1 MNAKLPR
8 GFTLIELLVVIA
20 IIAVLIALL
29 LPAVQSA
36 REAARRAQCTN
47 NLKQI
52 GLAMHNY
59 HSSHGSFPP
68 GGMYAAAYSPSY
80 PGGYGTGVGWA
91 TWSAHAFM
99 LGYLEQTPL
108 YNSANFYWCVGAPNP
123 AWNINSTVS
132 CRIVNTFICPSDG
145 LAPINPQGGVWTG
158 ETNNY
163 FASMGTTTAYGGN
176 SPYNGQASSKFG
188 TAASPAG
195 LWSDTTGVFTQ
206 GGNVYGITNISDGT
220 SNTIAFGEA
229 LVGDNT
235 IQVQKWRDGPD
246 LPSATC
252 QANQPINGQMGGY
265 DVSLV
270 PFTAVTADLNACQQG
285 FAAAAAINFNGA
297 YLTNQKGFRWAED
310 AGGSALFNTIVP
322 PTSQQYTFAWC
333 LLGGAPS
340 SNAQDGQYQNASSNH
355 AGGANFLYCDGGVR
369 FMKSTINIKA
379 YWGLGTKS
387 GGELYTPDGF

>member
-1 MNAKLPR
+1 MKSQRGR

-36 REAARRAQCTN
+36 REAARRAQCSN

-80 PGGYGTGVGWA
+80 PGGYGKGVGWG
-91 TWSAHAFM
+91 TWSAQAMM
-99 LGYLEQTPL
+99 LGYLEEMPL
-108 YNSANFYWCVGAPNP
+108 YNAANFYWAVAMPGP
-123 AWNINSTVS
+123 AWNMNSTVS
-132 CRIVNTFICPSDG
+132 CRIISTFICPSDG

-163 FASMGTTTAYGGN
+163 LASLGTTTAYGGN
-176 SPYNGQASSKFG
+176 SPSNGQAGSKFG

-195 LWSDTTGVFTQ
+195 LSSDTTGVFSQ
-206 GGNVYGITNISDGT
+206 GGNVYGITDIPDGT
-220 SNTIAFGEA
+220 SNTIAFGET

-235 IQVQKWRDGPD
+235 IQVQKWRDGPV
-246 LPSATC
+246 LLGATC
-252 QANQPINGQMGGY
+252 QANQPINGQLGGY
-265 DVSLV
+265 DVSKV
-270 PFTAVTADLNACQQG
+270 PFAAVTADLVACQRG

-297 YLTNQKGFRWAED
+297 YLTNQKGFRWAQD
-310 AGGSALFNTIVP
+310 TGGFALFNTIVP
-322 PTSQQYTFAWC
+322 PTSQTYSFAWC
-333 LLGGAPS
+333 LFTANKNS
-340 SNAQDGQYQNASSNH
+340 DASDGQYQNASSNH
-355 AGGANFLYCDGGVR
+355 PGGANFLYCDGGVR
-369 FMKSTINIKA
+369 FMKSSINIQA
-379 YWGLGTKS
+379 YWGLGTRS
-387 GGELYTPDGF
+387 GGELYTPDGL